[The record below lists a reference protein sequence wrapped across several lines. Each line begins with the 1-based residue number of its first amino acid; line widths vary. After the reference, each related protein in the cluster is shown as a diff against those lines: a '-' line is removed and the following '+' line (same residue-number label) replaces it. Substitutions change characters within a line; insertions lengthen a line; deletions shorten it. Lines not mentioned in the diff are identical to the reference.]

1 MKEFVIDI
9 SRVRRLSLPRLSPKA
24 GARLAAAAIV
34 LALVWSAMYQVGP
47 DEIGVV
53 RRFGR
58 YVRASQSGLR
68 LKLPFVETVTT
79 VPVQRQLRQEFGF
92 RTTADRKQ
100 TQRFLEESTMLTGD
114 LNVAVVE
121 WIVQYRIADPYRFLF
136 RVGNSEKVFR
146 DLTAAVMESV
156 VGDRTLTEVVT
167 VGRQDVEAAV
177 QQTLQQAVDRYDM
190 GLRVDQVVLQGVNP
204 PDPVKPS
211 WDEVNQAQQQRDR
224 LINEARAQ
232 YNTVVPKARG
242 EAAQAIL
249 AADGYAIDRVN
260 RAEGDASRF
269 LQADEAYQKAPD
281 VTRRRLQLETL
292 GRVLPRVGGKVVL
305 DKDARGVLPLLP
317 LDRFTAGVAAAAAPS
332 AAAKPAPAP
341 AASANGGSR

>member
-1 MKEFVIDI
+1 MKEYVIDF
-9 SRVRRLSLPRLSPKA
+9 SRVRRPSLPRLSTKTA
-24 GARLAAAAIV
+24 MRAAALV
-34 LALVWSAMYQVGP
+34 VVVGLAWSALYQVGP
-47 DEIGVV
+47 DEIGAVQ
-53 RRFGR
+53 RFGR

-68 LKLPFVETVTT
+68 LKLPFVETVTK

-92 RTTADRKQ
+92 RTATDRKQ
-100 TQRFLEESTMLTGD
+100 IQRVLDESTMLTGD

-136 RVGNSEKVFR
+136 RVANGDMVFR

-167 VGRQDVEAAV
+167 VGRQGIESAV
-177 QQTLQQAVDRYDM
+177 QQALQQAVDHYDM
-190 GLRVDQVVLQGVNP
+190 GLRIDQVVLQDVNP

-242 EAAQAIL
+242 EAAQAVL

-269 LQADEAYQKAPD
+269 SQADEAYQKAPD

-305 DKDARGVLPLLP
+305 DKDAKGVLPLLP
-317 LDRFTAGVAAAAAPS
+317 LDRLTAGVAAGTASSPP
-332 AAAKPAPAP
+332 KPATPA
-341 AASANGGSR
+341 SGSSNGGSR

>member
-1 MKEFVIDI
+1 MEEAVIEIDI
-9 SRVRRLSLPRLSPKA
+9 SRINRLRASPIWGRA
-24 GARLAAAAIV
+24 LAAVAILVV
-34 LALVWSAMYQVGP
+34 LSQIFYQVGP
-47 DEIGVV
+47 DEAGVV
-53 RRFGR
+53 QRFGR
-58 YVRASQSGLR
+58 YVRSSSPGLR
-68 LKLPFVETVTT
+68 LKLPLIETVTK

-92 RTTADRKQ
+92 RTATDPKQ
-100 TQRFLEESTMLTGD
+100 TSNRYLQESTMLTGD

-121 WIVQYRIADPYRFLF
+121 WIVQYRVADPYKYLF
-136 RVGNSEKVFR
+136 RVRDVENIFR
-146 DLTAAVMESV
+146 DLTEAVMEGA

-177 QQTLQQAVDRYDM
+177 QRELQQAVDQYDM
-190 GLRVDQVVLQGVNP
+190 GLRINQVVLQDVNP

-249 AADGYAIDRVN
+249 AAEGYALDRVN

-269 LQADEAYQKAPD
+269 RQFNEAYEKAPD
-281 VTRRRLQLETL
+281 VTRRRLQLETM
-292 GRVLPRVGGKVVL
+292 GRVLPRVGGKIVI
-305 DKDARGVLPLLP
+305 DKDAKGVLPLLP
-317 LDRFTAGVAAAAAPS
+317 LDALKRAGGAQ
-332 AAAKPAPAP
+332 
-341 AASANGGSR
+341 

>member
-9 SRVRRLSLPRLSPKA
+9 SRVRRLAAPRVSGRV
-24 GARLAAAAIV
+24 GARLATAAIV
-34 LALVWSAMYQVGP
+34 VGLAWSALYQVGP

-58 YVRASQSGLR
+58 YVRANQSGLR
-68 LKLPFVETVTT
+68 LKLPFVETAVK

-92 RTTADRKQ
+92 RTTTDRKQ
-100 TQRFLEESTMLTGD
+100 TQRVLDESTMLTGD

-136 RVGNSEKVFR
+136 RVQNGEAVFR
-146 DLTAAVMESV
+146 DLAAAVMESV

-167 VGRQDVEAAV
+167 VGRQDVESAV
-177 QQTLQQAVDRYDM
+177 QHELQTAVERYDM
-190 GLRVDQVVLQGVNP
+190 GLRIDQVVLQDVNP

-224 LINEARAQ
+224 LINEAHAQ

-242 EAAQAIL
+242 EAAQTVL
-249 AADGYAIDRVN
+249 AADGYGIDRVN

-269 LQADEAYQKAPD
+269 RQVDEAYQKAPD

-305 DKDARGVLPLLP
+305 DKDAKGVLPLLP
-317 LDRFTAGVAAAAAPS
+317 LDRLAPAVTAAAQATGKSAPPTPTPS
-332 AAAKPAPAP
+332 
-341 AASANGGSR
+341 NGGSR

>member
-9 SRVRRLSLPRLSPKA
+9 SRVRRLGLPRLSAKTA
-24 GARLAAAAIV
+24 ARLAGAVVVFVVA
-34 LALVWSAMYQVGP
+34 WSALYQVGP
-47 DEIGVV
+47 DEIGAV

-58 YVRASQSGLR
+58 YVRAGKPGLR
-68 LKLPFVETVTT
+68 VKLPFVETVTK

-92 RTTADRKQ
+92 RTATAQKQ
-100 TQRFLEESTMLTGD
+100 RVLEESTMLTGD

-136 RVGNSEKVFR
+136 RVNNGEAVFR
-146 DLTAAVMESV
+146 DLTAAVMESS

-167 VGRQDVEAAV
+167 VGRQDVESAV
-177 QQTLQQAVDRYDM
+177 QQALQHAVDQYDM
-190 GLRVDQVVLQGVNP
+190 GLRIDQVVLQDVNP

-242 EAAQAIL
+242 EAAQTVL

-269 LQADEAYQKAPD
+269 VQADEAYQKAPD

-292 GRVLPRVGGKVVL
+292 GRVLPKVGSKVVL
-305 DKDARGVLPLLP
+305 DKDAKGIVPFLP
-317 LDRFTAGVAAAAAPS
+317 LDRLTPGGAITPTPAGKSAP
-332 AAAKPAPAP
+332 PTP
-341 AASANGGSR
+341 AAANGGSR

>member
-1 MKEFVIDI
+1 MKEFVIDF
-9 SRVRRLSLPRLSPKA
+9 SRVRRLAMPRLSRKA
-24 GARLAAAAIV
+24 SAQLAAAVVVVGVA
-34 LALVWSAMYQVGP
+34 WSALYQVGP
-47 DEIGVV
+47 DEIGAV

-58 YVRASQSGLR
+58 YVRASGPGLR
-68 LKLPFVETVTT
+68 LKLPFVETVNK

-92 RTTADRKQ
+92 RTTSDRKQ
-100 TQRFLEESTMLTGD
+100 TQRFLDESTMLTGD
-114 LNVAVVE
+114 LNVALVE

-136 RVGNSEKVFR
+136 RVSNGEAVFR
-146 DLTAAVMESV
+146 DLTAAVMESS

-177 QQTLQQAVDRYDM
+177 QQALQQAVDRYDM
-190 GLRVDQVVLQGVNP
+190 GLRIDQVVLQDVNP

-242 EAAQAIL
+242 EAAQAVL
-249 AADGYAIDRVN
+249 AADGYAVDRVN

-269 LQADEAYQKAPD
+269 LQTQEAYQKAPD

-292 GRVLPRVGGKVVL
+292 GRVLPRVGSKVVM
-305 DKDARGVLPLLP
+305 DKDAKGILPLLP
-317 LDRFTAGVAAAAAPS
+317 LDRLIPGGAGTPATAPR
-332 AAAKPAPAP
+332 PAPATP
-341 AASANGGSR
+341 ALSNGGSR